1 MRRTCPT
8 LLLTAALV
16 MAACQKENPMQ
27 QWVEVSTES
36 YNTAK
41 VALDGTNA
49 TWADGDELL
58 VNGTTTAIHHINGHT
73 YIDASAVNATGV
85 NRALYPA
92 DLSTSNIGTD
102 NISVNL
108 PAQYRYRTDNG
119 GHQLLAIPMAA
130 RSDGASPMLF
140 HHLTGAL
147 VFNIV
152 NGLDRPLTL
161 ERLTV
166 QSDRYSLSGTRNI
179 DFSAL
184 DATSATTPIQ
194 DADRT
199 VELIFDGQQLAAGD
213 SLSVTVPIAPV
224 GADNHFTISVSG
236 HHEGTRYSYSRSQ
249 TTGGALARN
258 QMGYARTEINSTDN
272 RTQQGPLFNYQSVS
286 SQDELKFLISTP
298 TDFKLMADAISN
310 DWTCMIGG
318 VTFSYKKS
326 KYLIKNDIDMSGL
339 AISPITGFTGAE
351 FDGDSNTIS
360 NLTIN
365 GADGKCGL
373 FATIGNASIRDI
385 TLNNT
390 TLNYTGTGELQ
401 ISPFICELNGDAE
414 ITNCNITNV
423 FFYKTSSLSPMYY
436 GGLIASASYNCTIQS
451 CTIYI
456 SDEISNNG
464 QTNYGGLLGL
474 AKARSVG
481 NTSIP
486 PNITIN
492 NCTVTHQNLTLKAGG
507 STLIYGGIVGRFSNS
522 TIKLISCMWT
532 GGNIGLTS
540 TATITS
546 GGLIGRIYPKGS
558 INTTTCK
565 ANGQFT
571 ISGSTKI
578 YGIFLGQTVVGVD
591 ANNFSTCTGTV
602 IVNNDTI
609 INAIGA

>member
-16 MAACQKENPMQ
+16 MAACQKDNPMQ

-92 DLSTSNIGTD
+92 DLSTSDIGTD

-108 PAQYRYRTDNG
+108 PAQYRYRTDNS

-152 NGLDRPLTL
+152 NHLDRPLTL
-161 ERLTV
+161 DRLTV

-184 DATSATTPIQ
+184 DATSDTTPVQ
-194 DADRT
+194 ADRT

-249 TTGGALARN
+249 TSGGALARN
-258 QMGYARTEINSTDN
+258 QMGYARTEMNTTDN
-272 RTQQGPLFNYQSVS
+272 RTQTGALFRYSIRDVENYIVQYY
-286 SQDELKFLISTP
+286 ISTP
-298 TDFKLMADAISN
+298 EEFKLMAEAISN
-310 DWTCMIGG
+310 KWFFNTNQYPYNKGC
-318 VTFSYKKS
+318 YK
-326 KYLIKNDIDMSGL
+326 IENDIDMSGL
-339 AISPITGFTGAE
+339 AISPITGFAGKE
-351 FDGDSNTIS
+351 FDGGSHTIS

-365 GADGKCGL
+365 GADGNCGL
-373 FATIGNASIRDI
+373 FDTIRKANIHDI

-390 TLNYTGTGELQ
+390 TLNYTGTGELH
-401 ISPFICELNGDAE
+401 IAPLICDLTSSNTL
-414 ITNCNITNV
+414 TNCNINNVNVEISNSVTNIC
-423 FFYKTSSLSPMYY
+423 Y
-436 GGLIASASYNCTIQS
+436 GGLIAYCKPASGDFTIQS
-451 CTIYI
+451 CTTNHAPSLSTANGWIYCGGLIGHAAALNNTLFIASCHVECTDSVI
-456 SDEISNNG
+456 SSTKIY
-464 QTNYGGLLGL
+464 YGGFI
-474 AKARSVG
+474 G
-481 NTSIP
+481 NSLSTI
-486 PNITIN
+486 ITT
-492 NCTVTHQNLTLKAGG
+492 NCTWSGENVFLNCSGLYL
-507 STLIYGGIVGRFSNS
+507 GGIVGRITADGLSSNACAINGTIS
-522 TIKLISCMWT
+522 TDNPSTKYTGKYAGYKTAPGFTLSTSSSEIKISVDGDT
-532 GGNIGLTS
+532 VSANIG
-540 TATITS
+540 
-546 GGLIGRIYPKGS
+546 
-558 INTTTCK
+558 N
-565 ANGQFT
+565 
-571 ISGSTKI
+571 
-578 YGIFLGQTVVGVD
+578 
-591 ANNFSTCTGTV
+591 
-602 IVNNDTI
+602 
-609 INAIGA
+609 

>member
-58 VNGTTTAIHHINGHT
+58 VNGTTTAIHRHINGHT

-92 DLSTSNIGTD
+92 DLSTSDIGTD

-152 NGLDRPLTL
+152 NDLDRPLTL
-161 ERLTV
+161 DRLTV

-184 DATSATTPIQ
+184 DATSAATPIQ
-194 DADRT
+194 DTDRT
-199 VELIFDGQQLAAGD
+199 VELIFDGQQLAAGN

-298 TDFKLMADAISN
+298 TDFKLMADAISKG
-310 DWTCMIGG
+310 WTCMIGG
-318 VTFSYKKS
+318 VTFSYKNS
-326 KYLIKNDIDMSGL
+326 KYLIKKNIDMSGL

-373 FATIGNASIRDI
+373 FATIGKASIHDI

-390 TLNYTGTGELQ
+390 TLNYTGTGELH
-401 ISPFICELNGDAE
+401 IAPLICDLNLSNTL
-414 ITNCNITNV
+414 TNCNINNVNVEISNSVTNICYGGLV
-423 FFYKTSSLSPMYY
+423 AYCKPASGDFTIKLCTTNHAPSLSKANGWIYCGGLIGHAAASNRTIIDSCHVECTNSAISASTKIYY
-436 GGLIASASYNCTIQS
+436 GGLIGNSLSSIRTANCTWS
-451 CTIYI
+451 GENV
-456 SDEISNNG
+456 S
-464 QTNYGGLLGL
+464 
-474 AKARSVG
+474 
-481 NTSIP
+481 
-486 PNITIN
+486 
-492 NCTVTHQNLTLKAGG
+492 LKCND
-507 STLIYGGIVGRFSNS
+507 LRLGGIVGYDNAINLYDDNCSVTGTFTTNTSTKYTGKYVGYKNQASFSIDTPSSEIN
-522 TIKLISCMWT
+522 ISVNGDT
-532 GGNIGLTS
+532 VSANIG
-540 TATITS
+540 
-546 GGLIGRIYPKGS
+546 
-558 INTTTCK
+558 N
-565 ANGQFT
+565 Q
-571 ISGSTKI
+571 
-578 YGIFLGQTVVGVD
+578 Q
-591 ANNFSTCTGTV
+591 
-602 IVNNDTI
+602 
-609 INAIGA
+609 

>member
-92 DLSTSNIGTD
+92 DLSTSDIGTD

-152 NGLDRPLTL
+152 NHLDRPLTL
-161 ERLTV
+161 DRLTV

-184 DATSATTPIQ
+184 DATSDTTPIQ
-194 DADRT
+194 ADRT
-199 VELIFDGQQLAAGD
+199 VELIFDGQQLATGD

-258 QMGYARTEINSTDN
+258 QMGYARTEMNTTDN
-272 RTQQGPLFNYQSVS
+272 RTQTGALFRYSIRDVESYIVQYY
-286 SQDELKFLISTP
+286 ISTP
-298 TDFKLMADAISN
+298 EEFKLMAEAISN
-310 DWTCMIGG
+310 KWFFNTNRYPYNKGC
-318 VTFSYKKS
+318 YK
-326 KYLIKNDIDMSGL
+326 IENDIDMSGL
-339 AISPITGFTGAE
+339 AISPITGFAGAD
-351 FDGDSNTIS
+351 FDGGSHTIS

-365 GADGKCGL
+365 GADGNCGL
-373 FATIGNASIRDI
+373 FDTIRKAKIHDI

-390 TLNYTGTGELQ
+390 TLNYTGTGELH
-401 ISPFICELNGDAE
+401 IAPLICDLTSSDSL
-414 ITNCNITNV
+414 TNCNINNV
-423 FFYKTSSLSPMYY
+423 KVAISNSVTDIYY
-436 GGLIASASYNCTIQS
+436 GGLIAYISYSNGTGDVTLDSCSTIHSTKLSTDNGTIYYGGMIGRLSKPDVNIILSSCNITCSASSIYSKSTIYLGGYIGYTNATPKLKNCTWQGYNIQTS
-451 CTIYI
+451 CNTLKLGGYI
-456 SDEISNNG
+456 GRLASSNSIHINSCITNGTFTFTTNKPTTQSIGKYVGQGVTGLTFDISNSN
-464 QTNYGGLLGL
+464 TDIT
-474 AKARSVG
+474 VDG
-481 NTSIP
+481 NT
-486 PNITIN
+486 
-492 NCTVTHQNLTLKAGG
+492 VTKD
-507 STLIYGGIVGRFSNS
+507 
-522 TIKLISCMWT
+522 K
-532 GGNIGLTS
+532 GN
-540 TATITS
+540 
-546 GGLIGRIYPKGS
+546 
-558 INTTTCK
+558 
-565 ANGQFT
+565 
-571 ISGSTKI
+571 
-578 YGIFLGQTVVGVD
+578 
-591 ANNFSTCTGTV
+591 
-602 IVNNDTI
+602 
-609 INAIGA
+609 

>member
-73 YIDASAVNATGV
+73 YIDASAVNATGI

-92 DLSTSNIGTD
+92 DLSTSDIGTD
-102 NISVNL
+102 IISVNL

-152 NGLDRPLTL
+152 NDLDRPLTL
-161 ERLTV
+161 DRLTV

-184 DATSATTPIQ
+184 DATSDTTPIQ

-199 VELIFDGQQLAAGD
+199 VELIFDGQLLAAGD

-236 HHEGTRYSYSRSQ
+236 HHEGTRYNYSRSQ
-249 TTGGALARN
+249 TTGGTLARN
-258 QMGYARTEINSTDN
+258 QMGYARTEMNTTDN
-272 RTQQGPLFNYQSVS
+272 RTQTGALFRYSIRDVENYIVQYY
-286 SQDELKFLISTP
+286 ISTP
-298 TDFKLMADAISN
+298 EEFKLMAEAISN
-310 DWTCMIGG
+310 KWFFNTNRYPYNKGC
-318 VTFSYKKS
+318 YK
-326 KYLIKNDIDMSGL
+326 IENDIDMSGL
-339 AISPITGFTGAE
+339 AISPITGFAGKE
-351 FDGDSNTIS
+351 FDGGSHTIS

-373 FATIGNASIRDI
+373 FATIGNASIHDI

-390 TLNYTGTGELQ
+390 TLNYTGTGELH
-401 ISPFICELNGDAE
+401 IAPLICDLTSSNTL
-414 ITNCNITNV
+414 TNCNINNVNVAISNNVTNI
-423 FFYKTSSLSPMYY
+423 YY
-436 GGLIASASYNCTIQS
+436 GGLIAYISYSSTGDVTLNSCSTIHSTTLSTDNGTIYYGGMIGRLSKQNVDIILSSCNITCSASS
-451 CTIYI
+451 IY
-456 SDEISNNG
+456 
-464 QTNYGGLLGL
+464 
-474 AKARSVG
+474 
-481 NTSIP
+481 
-486 PNITIN
+486 
-492 NCTVTHQNLTLKAGG
+492 
-507 STLIYGGIVGRFSNS
+507 SNS
-522 TIKLISCMWT
+522 TIYLGGYIGHTNATPKLKNCTWQGYNIQTSCKT
-532 GGNIGLTS
+532 LKLGGYIGRLASSNSIQDTS
-540 TATITS
+540 CITNGTFTTNDTTSSIGKYVGQGTS
-546 GGLIGRIYPKGS
+546 GLS
-558 INTTTCK
+558 INTTNSSVNISVDGEAVS
-565 ANGQFT
+565 AN
-571 ISGSTKI
+571 IGS
-578 YGIFLGQTVVGVD
+578 YQ
-591 ANNFSTCTGTV
+591 
-602 IVNNDTI
+602 
-609 INAIGA
+609 

>member
-49 TWADGDELL
+49 TWADGDKLL

-152 NGLDRPLTL
+152 NDLDRPLTL
-161 ERLTV
+161 DRLTV

-184 DATSATTPIQ
+184 DATSAATPIQ

-249 TTGGALARN
+249 TSGGALARN

-286 SQDELKFLISTP
+286 SQDELEFLISTP

-318 VTFSYKKS
+318 VTFSYKNS
-326 KYLIKNDIDMSGL
+326 KYLIKKNIDMSGL
-339 AISPITGFTGAE
+339 AISPITEFTGAE
-351 FDGDSNTIS
+351 FNGGSYTIS

-373 FATIGNASIRDI
+373 FATIRKAKIHDI

-390 TLNYTGTGELQ
+390 TLNYTGTGELH
-401 ISPFICELNGDAE
+401 IAPLICDLTSSNTL
-414 ITNCNITNV
+414 TNCNINNVNVAISNNVTNI
-423 FFYKTSSLSPMYY
+423 YY
-436 GGLIASASYNCTIQS
+436 GGLIAYISYSNGTGDVTLDSCSTIHSTKLSTDNGTIYYGGMIGRLSKQNVDIILSSCNITCSASS
-451 CTIYI
+451 IY
-456 SDEISNNG
+456 
-464 QTNYGGLLGL
+464 
-474 AKARSVG
+474 
-481 NTSIP
+481 
-486 PNITIN
+486 
-492 NCTVTHQNLTLKAGG
+492 
-507 STLIYGGIVGRFSNS
+507 SNS
-522 TIKLISCMWT
+522 T
-532 GGNIGLTS
+532 
-540 TATITS
+540 
-546 GGLIGRIYPKGS
+546 P
-558 INTTTCK
+558 
-565 ANGQFT
+565 
-571 ISGSTKI
+571 
-578 YGIFLGQTVVGVD
+578 FLL
-591 ANNFSTCTGTV
+591 
-602 IVNNDTI
+602 
-609 INAIGA
+609 

>member
-41 VALDGTNA
+41 VVLDGTNA

-58 VNGTTTAIHHINGHT
+58 VNGTTTAIRHINGHT

-92 DLSTSNIGTD
+92 DLSTSDIGTD

-108 PAQYRYRTDNG
+108 PAQYRYRTDDG

-152 NGLDRPLTL
+152 NDLDRPLTL

-199 VELIFDGQQLAAGD
+199 VELIFDGQQLAAGN

-310 DWTCMIGG
+310 NWTCMIGG
-318 VTFSYKKS
+318 VTFSYKNS
-326 KYLIKNDIDMSGL
+326 KYLIKKNIDMSGL
-339 AISPITGFTGAE
+339 AISPITEFTGAE
-351 FDGDSNTIS
+351 FDGGSYTIS

-373 FATIGNASIRDI
+373 FATIRNANIHDI

-390 TLNYTGTGELQ
+390 TLNYTGTGELH
-401 ISPFICELNGDAE
+401 IAPLICDLNSSNTNTL
-414 ITNCNITNV
+414 TNCNINNVKVVISNSVTNICYGGLV
-423 FFYKTSSLSPMYY
+423 AYCTASGDFRIKSCTTNHAPSLSKANDWIYCGGLIGHAAASNLTIIDSCHVECTNSVISASTKIYY
-436 GGLIASASYNCTIQS
+436 GGLIGNSLSTIRTANCTWS
-451 CTIYI
+451 GENV
-456 SDEISNNG
+456 S
-464 QTNYGGLLGL
+464 L
-474 AKARSVG
+474 
-481 NTSIP
+481 
-486 PNITIN
+486 
-492 NCTVTHQNLTLKAGG
+492 NCNDLRL
-507 STLIYGGIVGRFSNS
+507 GGIVGYDNAFNLYDDNCSITGTFTTNKPSTKYTGKYVGYKNKAGFSIDKPSSEIN
-522 TIKLISCMWT
+522 ISVDGDT
-532 GGNIGLTS
+532 VSANIG
-540 TATITS
+540 
-546 GGLIGRIYPKGS
+546 
-558 INTTTCK
+558 N
-565 ANGQFT
+565 
-571 ISGSTKI
+571 
-578 YGIFLGQTVVGVD
+578 
-591 ANNFSTCTGTV
+591 
-602 IVNNDTI
+602 
-609 INAIGA
+609 

>member
-41 VALDGTNA
+41 VVLDGTNA

-58 VNGTTTAIHHINGHT
+58 VNGTTTAIHRHINGHT
-73 YIDASAVNATGV
+73 YINASAVNATGV

-92 DLSTSNIGTD
+92 DLSTSDIGTD

-152 NGLDRPLTL
+152 NDLDRPLTL
-161 ERLTV
+161 DRLTV

-199 VELIFDGQQLAAGD
+199 VELIFDGQLLAAGD

-249 TTGGALARN
+249 TSGGALARN

-310 DWTCMIGG
+310 NWTCMIGG
-318 VTFSYKKS
+318 VTFSYKNS
-326 KYLIKNDIDMSGL
+326 KYLVKKDIDMSGL
-339 AISPITGFTGAE
+339 AISPITEFTGAE
-351 FDGDSNTIS
+351 FDGGSYTIS

-373 FATIGNASIRDI
+373 FATIGKASIHDI

-390 TLNYTGTGELQ
+390 TLNYTGTGELH
-401 ISPFICELNGDAE
+401 IAPLICDLTSSDTL
-414 ITNCNITNV
+414 TNCNINNV
-423 FFYKTSSLSPMYY
+423 KVAISNSVTDIYY
-436 GGLIASASYNCTIQS
+436 GGLVAYCTASGDFTIQS
-451 CTIYI
+451 CTTNHAPSLSTTNCTIYCGGLI
-456 SDEISNNG
+456 GYATASNNTIITSCHVDC
-464 QTNYGGLLGL
+464 TNTNISTSARIYYGGFIGN
-474 AKARSVG
+474 SV
-481 NTSIP
+481 S
-486 PNITIN
+486 TIRISSCTWSGENVSLNCN
-492 NCTVTHQNLTLKAGG
+492 NLRL
-507 STLIYGGIVGRFSNS
+507 GGIVGTTAANALFNDNCTINGTFTTNNPS
-522 TIKLISCMWT
+522 TKYTGKYVGYKNKTGFTIDKPSSEINISVDSAT
-532 GGNIGLTS
+532 VSANIG
-540 TATITS
+540 
-546 GGLIGRIYPKGS
+546 
-558 INTTTCK
+558 N
-565 ANGQFT
+565 
-571 ISGSTKI
+571 
-578 YGIFLGQTVVGVD
+578 
-591 ANNFSTCTGTV
+591 
-602 IVNNDTI
+602 
-609 INAIGA
+609 

>member
-41 VALDGTNA
+41 VVLDGTNA

-58 VNGTTTAIHHINGHT
+58 VNGTTTAIHRHINGHT

-92 DLSTSNIGTD
+92 DLSTSDIGTD
-102 NISVNL
+102 IISVNL

-152 NGLDRPLTL
+152 NHLDRPLTVD
-161 ERLTV
+161 RLTV

-184 DATSATTPIQ
+184 DATSDTTPIQ
-194 DADRT
+194 ADRT

-249 TTGGALARN
+249 TSGGALARN
-258 QMGYARTEINSTDN
+258 QMGYARTEMNTTDN
-272 RTQQGPLFNYQSVS
+272 RTQTGALFRYSIRDVESYIVQYY
-286 SQDELKFLISTP
+286 ISTP
-298 TDFKLMADAISN
+298 EEFKLMAEAISN
-310 DWTCMIGG
+310 KWFFNTNQYPYNKGC
-318 VTFSYKKS
+318 YK
-326 KYLIKNDIDMSGL
+326 IENDIDMSGL
-339 AISPITGFTGAE
+339 AISPITEFTGAE

-390 TLNYTGTGELQ
+390 TLNYTGTGELH
-401 ISPFICELNGDAE
+401 IAPLICDLTSSNTL
-414 ITNCNITNV
+414 TNCNINNV
-423 FFYKTSSLSPMYY
+423 KVAISNSVTDIYY
-436 GGLIASASYNCTIQS
+436 GGLVAYCTASGDFTIQS
-451 CTIYI
+451 CTTNHAPSLSTTNCTIYCGGLI
-456 SDEISNNG
+456 GYATASNNTIITSCHVNC
-464 QTNYGGLLGL
+464 TNTNISTSARIYYGGFIGN
-474 AKARSVG
+474 SV
-481 NTSIP
+481 S
-486 PNITIN
+486 TIRISSCTWSGENVSLNCN
-492 NCTVTHQNLTLKAGG
+492 NLRL
-507 STLIYGGIVGRFSNS
+507 GGIVGTTAANALFNDNC
-522 TIKLISCMWT
+522 TINGT
-532 GGNIGLTS
+532 F
-540 TATITS
+540 
-546 GGLIGRIYPKGS
+546 
-558 INTTTCK
+558 TT
-565 ANGQFT
+565 NNP
-571 ISGSTKI
+571 STKYTGKYAGYKNKAGFTLDTPNSEI
-578 YGIFLGQTVVGVD
+578 NIIVDGV
-591 ANNFSTCTGTV
+591 A
-602 IVNNDTI
+602 
-609 INAIGA
+609 INANTGN

>member
-16 MAACQKENPMQ
+16 MAACQKENPIQ

-73 YIDASAVNATGV
+73 YIDASAVNAMGV

-92 DLSTSNIGTD
+92 DLSTSDIGTD
-102 NISVNL
+102 IISVNL

-152 NGLDRPLTL
+152 NNLNRPLTL
-161 ERLTV
+161 DRLTV

-199 VELIFDGQQLAAGD
+199 VELIFDGQQLAAGN

-249 TTGGALARN
+249 TSGGALARN
-258 QMGYARTEINSTDN
+258 QMGYARTEMNTTDN
-272 RTQQGPLFNYQSVS
+272 RTQTGALFRYSIRDVENYIVQYY
-286 SQDELKFLISTP
+286 ISTP
-298 TDFKLMADAISN
+298 EEFKLMAEAISN
-310 DWTCMIGG
+310 KWFFNTNQYPYNKGC
-318 VTFSYKKS
+318 YK
-326 KYLIKNDIDMSGL
+326 IENDIDMSGL
-339 AISPITGFTGAE
+339 AISPITGFAGKE
-351 FDGDSNTIS
+351 FDGGSHTIS

-373 FATIGNASIRDI
+373 FATIGNASIHDI

-390 TLNYTGTGELQ
+390 TLNYTGTGELH
-401 ISPFICELNGDAE
+401 IAPLICDLNLSNTL
-414 ITNCNITNV
+414 TNCNINNVNVAISNGVTNICYGGLV
-423 FFYKTSSLSPMYY
+423 AYCKPVSGDFKIQSCTTNHAPSLSTANGWIYCGGLIGHAAASNNTFIASCHVECTDSVISASTKIYY
-436 GGLIASASYNCTIQS
+436 GGLIGNSLSTIRTANCTWS
-451 CTIYI
+451 GENV
-456 SDEISNNG
+456 S
-464 QTNYGGLLGL
+464 L
-474 AKARSVG
+474 
-481 NTSIP
+481 
-486 PNITIN
+486 
-492 NCTVTHQNLTLKAGG
+492 NCNDLRL
-507 STLIYGGIVGRFSNS
+507 GGIVGFDNAFNLYDTNCSVTGTFTTNNPSKKYTGKYVGYKNQTGLSIYTTNS
-522 TIKLISCMWT
+522 SVNISVDSAAVSA
-532 GGNIGLTS
+532 NIG
-540 TATITS
+540 
-546 GGLIGRIYPKGS
+546 
-558 INTTTCK
+558 N
-565 ANGQFT
+565 
-571 ISGSTKI
+571 
-578 YGIFLGQTVVGVD
+578 
-591 ANNFSTCTGTV
+591 
-602 IVNNDTI
+602 
-609 INAIGA
+609 

>member
-16 MAACQKENPMQ
+16 MAACQKDNPMQ

-41 VALDGTNA
+41 VVLDGTNA

-58 VNGTTTAIHHINGHT
+58 VNGTTTAIHRHINGHT

-92 DLSTSNIGTD
+92 DLSTSDIGTD

-152 NGLDRPLTL
+152 NDLDRPLTL
-161 ERLTV
+161 DRLTV

-184 DATSATTPIQ
+184 DATSDTTPIQ
-194 DADRT
+194 ADRT

-249 TTGGALARN
+249 TSGGALARN
-258 QMGYARTEINSTDN
+258 QMGYARTEINTTDN
-272 RTQQGPLFNYQSVS
+272 RTQQGPLFNYQSAS
-286 SQDELKFLISTP
+286 SQDELKFLIFTP
-298 TDFKLMADAISN
+298 TDFKLMADAISKG
-310 DWTCMIGG
+310 WTCMIGG
-318 VTFSYKKS
+318 ITFTYKKS

-373 FATIGNASIRDI
+373 FATIGNASIHDI

-390 TLNYTGTGELQ
+390 TLNYTGTGELH
-401 ISPFICELNGDAE
+401 IAPLICDLTSSNTL
-414 ITNCNITNV
+414 TNCNINNV
-423 FFYKTSSLSPMYY
+423 KVAISNSVTDIYY
-436 GGLIASASYNCTIQS
+436 GGLVAYCTASGDFTIQS
-451 CTIYI
+451 CTTNHAPSLSTTNCTIYCGGLI
-456 SDEISNNG
+456 GYATASNNTIITSCHVNC
-464 QTNYGGLLGL
+464 TNTNISTSARIYYGGFIGN
-474 AKARSVG
+474 SV
-481 NTSIP
+481 S
-486 PNITIN
+486 TIRISSCTWSGENVSLNCN
-492 NCTVTHQNLTLKAGG
+492 NLRL
-507 STLIYGGIVGRFSNS
+507 GGIVGTTAANALFNDNC
-522 TIKLISCMWT
+522 TINGT
-532 GGNIGLTS
+532 F
-540 TATITS
+540 
-546 GGLIGRIYPKGS
+546 
-558 INTTTCK
+558 TT
-565 ANGQFT
+565 NNP
-571 ISGSTKI
+571 STKYTGKYAGYKNKAGFTLDTPNSEI
-578 YGIFLGQTVVGVD
+578 NIIVDGV
-591 ANNFSTCTGTV
+591 A
-602 IVNNDTI
+602 
-609 INAIGA
+609 INANTGN

>member
-184 DATSATTPIQ
+184 DATSDTTPIQ
-194 DADRT
+194 ADRT

-258 QMGYARTEINSTDN
+258 QMGYARTEINATDN
-272 RTQQGPLFNYQSVS
+272 RTQTGALFRYSIRDVENYIVQYY
-286 SQDELKFLISTP
+286 ISTP
-298 TDFKLMADAISN
+298 EEFKLMAEAISN
-310 DWTCMIGG
+310 KWFFNTNRYPYNKGC
-318 VTFSYKKS
+318 YK
-326 KYLIKNDIDMSGL
+326 IENDIDMSGL
-339 AISPITGFTGAE
+339 AISPITGFAGKE
-351 FDGDSNTIS
+351 FDGGSHTIS

-373 FATIGNASIRDI
+373 FATIGNASIHDI

-390 TLNYTGTGELQ
+390 TLNYTGTGELH
-401 ISPFICELNGDAE
+401 IAPLICDLTSSDSL
-414 ITNCNITNV
+414 TNCNINNVNIAISNGVTNICYGGLIAYCKPASGI
-423 FFYKTSSLSPMYY
+423 FKIQSCTTNHAPSLSTANGWIYCGGLIGHAAALNNTLFIASCHVECTNSVISDSTKIYY
-436 GGLIASASYNCTIQS
+436 GGLIGNSLSTIRTANCTWS
-451 CTIYI
+451 GENV
-456 SDEISNNG
+456 S
-464 QTNYGGLLGL
+464 L
-474 AKARSVG
+474 
-481 NTSIP
+481 
-486 PNITIN
+486 
-492 NCTVTHQNLTLKAGG
+492 NCNDLRL
-507 STLIYGGIVGRFSNS
+507 GGIVGYDNAINLYDDNCSVTGTFTTNTSTKYTGKYVGYKNQASFSIDTPS
-522 TIKLISCMWT
+522 SEIKISVDGDT
-532 GGNIGLTS
+532 VSANIG
-540 TATITS
+540 
-546 GGLIGRIYPKGS
+546 
-558 INTTTCK
+558 N
-565 ANGQFT
+565 
-571 ISGSTKI
+571 
-578 YGIFLGQTVVGVD
+578 
-591 ANNFSTCTGTV
+591 
-602 IVNNDTI
+602 
-609 INAIGA
+609 